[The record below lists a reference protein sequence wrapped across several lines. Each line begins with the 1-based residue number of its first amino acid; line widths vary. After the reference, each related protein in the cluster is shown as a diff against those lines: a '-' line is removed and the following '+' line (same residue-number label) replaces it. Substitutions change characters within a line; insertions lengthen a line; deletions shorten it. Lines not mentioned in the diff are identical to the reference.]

1 MNKAKRIL
9 TLVTYVVDIVATII
23 IVVFILNFDNT
34 TGIENKTTSENYD
47 HLYMVES
54 TVTDIDN
61 NVVSVT
67 TVNGDIFKFY
77 SNGTWLENDGCI
89 LLLDNNNTPKN
100 VTDDII
106 INELYDMRK
115 SER

>member
-9 TLVTYVVDIVATII
+9 TLVTYVVDIIATII
-23 IVVFILNFDNT
+23 IVVFILNFNNT
-34 TGIENKTTSENYD
+34 TGTENNTTSENYD

-67 TVNGDIFKFY
+67 TVNGDIFRFY
-77 SNGTWLENDGCI
+77 SNGTWLDKDGCI
-89 LLLDNNNTPKN
+89 LLLDNNNTPN
-100 VTDDII
+100 DVTDDIV
-106 INELYDMRK
+106 INTLYDMRK